1 MHFVALLFSISIFQE
16 LEFFLRFSAPKSVI
30 KFSIHTRFQWIR
42 NVFKYLS
49 AISQCILCNLKCGD
63 IDSKILEVVIKLRLS
78 IRYISQDDLKI
89 TRVLILSG
97 IMKCFMTFSFLQ
109 RMRFPKLMNILIV
122 VLFHISEL
130 SKRKF
135 NSD

>member
-16 LEFFLRFSAPKSVI
+16 LGEFFLRFSAPKSVI

-63 IDSKILEVVIKLRLS
+63 IDSKILKVVIKLRFS
-78 IRYISQDDLKI
+78 IDTYL
-89 TRVLILSG
+89 
-97 IMKCFMTFSFLQ
+97 
-109 RMRFPKLMNILIV
+109 RMI
-122 VLFHISEL
+122 
-130 SKRKF
+130 
-135 NSD
+135 